1 MIAPASRPERQSGI
15 SLLAV
20 MLLLIIMTLTGL
32 AMLRSSLLEERMSA
46 NLYDRSLAFQQ
57 AESALREAE
66 ARIRTEVAANGIGY
80 VIGAKCANDPNH
92 TGGTITDDDC
102 RVPANA
108 YTGGGT
114 CTNSDEPLQACWFN
128 APDNLGSTNK
138 SAGPPQYFIQFIGLR
153 DSAVDL
159 GLGSSANASQYGGSS
174 GVVREA
180 MYRVFARS
188 HDPSGSDRAVV
199 VLQGN
204 VVVR

>member
-1 MIAPASRPERQSGI
+1 MMAPFSSPSRQSGI

-20 MLLLIIMTLTGL
+20 MLLLIIMTLLGL

-66 ARIRTEVAANGIGY
+66 ARIRAVVATDGMGY
-80 VIGAKCANDPNH
+80 VIGAKCGNDPNH

-102 RVPANA
+102 RVPTNA
-108 YTGGGT
+108 YTGGGA
-114 CTNSDEPLQACWFN
+114 CASNTNPLQACWFN
-128 APDNLGSTNK
+128 AADNLGSTNK
-138 SAGPPQYFIQFIGLR
+138 SAGAPQYFIQFMGLR

-159 GLGSSANASQYGGSS
+159 GLGSSANASQYGGNS